1 MEAAMAAIDP
11 LETLSNAIDGIES
24 RYAVHGSF
32 ALDGLKLTCGDASVT
47 LPQTR
52 GAQDA
57 ALEVSL
63 NSQEN
68 TLSEVVFSYY
78 AEPVVSRLH
87 VERGPVAGGSNV
99 TVTGSSFRGGSEY
112 RCRFGGHGS
121 VVHGT
126 YLSELDALHC
136 MAPPQGP
143 ANASVEVS
151 LNAQQFTTSGVKF
164 EYYALARVSHVV
176 PIAGPPGGGTQLTV
190 HGEGFS
196 RGLTGWYRCQ
206 YGGGTSP

>member
-1 MEAAMAAIDP
+1 M
-11 LETLSNAIDGIES
+11 
-24 RYAVHGSF
+24 
-32 ALDGLKLTCGDASVT
+32 
-47 LPQTR
+47 
-52 GAQDA
+52 
-57 ALEVSL
+57 
-63 NSQEN
+63 
-68 TLSEVVFSYY
+68 
-78 AEPVVSRLH
+78 VSRLH
-87 VERGPVAGGSNV
+87 LERGPVAGGTNV

-112 RCRFGGHGS
+112 RCRFGGKGS

-126 YLSELDALHC
+126 YRAERDALHC

-164 EYYALARVSHVV
+164 EYYALVRVSHAV

-206 YGGGTSP
+206 YGGGAGAVVEASLVSDSVLRCETPACCKYSHKSRFPRTQSCAFNEPGE